1 MNSNCIAGCLDAEA
15 PVEVISFAKLL
26 QWAEADAEFLKRV
39 SMKEKTQTQTQ
50 TQTQTETGRSPFDSQ
65 SSTPVDHESYASSPS
80 PRQRYLRSYTFL
92 RKKETV
98 ADKTKKWFKET
109 TTKRRSDTGSC
120 SFLEGVF
127 KFLFA
132 CVVKVDVH
140 EH

>member
-1 MNSNCIAGCLDAEA
+1 MSTNCIAGCLDAEA
-15 PVEVISFAKLL
+15 PVKVISFAKLL

-39 SMKEKTQTQTQ
+39 SMKEKTETQ
-50 TQTQTETGRSPFDSQ
+50 TGRSLFDSQ

-127 KFLFA
+127 RFLFA